1 MGKWY
6 LLEKRNNKNEWVYVF
21 ASRNEIINWKTQE
34 KESKKIL
41 QIYKVED
48 KTIILNLIKHISEMT
63 YQ

>member
-1 MGKWY
+1 MIFIR
-6 LLEKRNNKNEWVYVF
+6 KRNNKNEWAYVF